1 TKLPSVSQLL
11 ASLRTPLE
19 RLSIREQLMKRSPRR
34 SRSVIAE
41 SLNKRLNYYALAASA
56 AGVGL
61 LSLSQP
67 ANAEIIF
74 TPANVTTGAPGSTYN
89 LDLNND
95 GIPDF
100 TIKGYGDGVY

>member
-1 TKLPSVSQLL
+1 
-11 ASLRTPLE
+11 
-19 RLSIREQLMKRSPRR
+19 
-34 SRSVIAE
+34 VIAE

-56 AGVGL
+56 AGVSL

-89 LDLNND
+89 LDLDND
-95 GIPDF
+95 ALPTSRSRD
-100 TIKGYGDGVY
+100 TVMASPTHLWPSM